1 MHDPTPQ
8 AGTRSVRPSLCSI
21 GREQTL
27 LEVLIMLFGELQR
40 LTCPH
45 CDHFIEFRRADAGV
59 ASLAMLSHLERRHGF
74 PAGEEEAR

>member
-1 MHDPTPQ
+1 
-8 AGTRSVRPSLCSI
+8 
-21 GREQTL
+21 
-27 LEVLIMLFGELQR
+27 MLFGELQR